1 MSALSTP
8 GTATPAA
15 YRGQGRGG
23 ARLTDLVWLTWRQHR
38 SVIVAGL
45 AIAGV
50 VTGSMLYVAARIAT
64 INQECKNTAC
74 PPGSAQAASLH
85 GIFGLY
91 NLSAYLTLIVM
102 FLPLLVGMFLGA
114 PLLAREHEQRTLL
127 LAWSQDITPQ
137 RWLWTKF
144 ALLGILAAAAAAA
157 VSAAA
162 GHLAHVVSIATG
174 KSLFSLGSGTGL
186 LVTGMLPLAVQTVAW
201 LAVGAFL
208 ITGMLPL
215 VQSVAWLAVGVTLGA
230 AYRRTLP
237 AIFTAL
243 TGYIAVLFLV
253 LWQYPTLM
261 TPLTALV
268 PFTGN
273 QDFTSRLGANILVI
287 YQGMNTIYNASGH
300 AMNPATVQSL
310 CSSGNSGSLEDQ
322 CLAQHHFMQV
332 LRYQPGSRIP
342 DFHLILACG
351 YFTLG
356 AIAVAVVWW
365 LVRRTSLSAG

>member
-8 GTATPAA
+8 GTTAPAA

-38 SVIVAGL
+38 PVIVTGL
-45 AIAGV
+45 AVAGA

-64 INQECKNTAC
+64 INHQCGNTAC
-74 PPGSAQAASLH
+74 PPGSAQAAPLT
-85 GIFGLY
+85 GLFGLT
-91 NLSAYLTLIVM
+91 NLSIYLTIIVT
-102 FLPLLVGMFLGA
+102 FLPLLAGVFLGV

-144 ALLGILAAAAAAA
+144 ALLGVLTAAAAAA

-162 GHLAHVVSIATG
+162 GHLEATVSIATG
-174 KSLFSLGSGTGL
+174 KSLFSLFSGTGF
-186 LVTGMLPLAVQTVAW
+186 LVTGILPLAVQTVAW
-201 LAVGAFL
+201 LAIG
-208 ITGMLPL
+208 
-215 VQSVAWLAVGVTLGA
+215 VALGA

-243 TGYIAVLFLV
+243 TGYIAVLFLA
-253 LWQYPTLM
+253 LWQYPSFM

-273 QDFTSRLGANILVI
+273 QDFTSRLGANILVLH
-287 YQGMNTIYNASGH
+287 QGGDTIYDASGH
-300 AMNPATVQSL
+300 AITRAAVQSL
-310 CSSGNSGSLEDQ
+310 CPQGNSPSSNDQ
-322 CLAQHHFMQV
+322 CLAQHHFMEP

-351 YFTLG
+351 DLALA

>member
-8 GTATPAA
+8 GSATPAA
-15 YRGQGRGG
+15 YRGRGRGG
-23 ARLTDLVWLTWRQHR
+23 AHLADLAWLTWRQHR
-38 SVIVAGL
+38 PVIVAGL
-45 AIAGV
+45 AVAGL

-74 PPGSAQAASLH
+74 PPGSAQAASLT
-85 GIFGLY
+85 GLFGLT
-91 NLSAYLTLIVM
+91 NLSIYLTIIVL
-102 FLPLLVGMFLGA
+102 FLPLLTGVFLGV

-137 RWLWTKF
+137 RWLWTKL
-144 ALLGILAAAAAAA
+144 ALLGVLTAAAAAA

-162 GHLAHVVSIATG
+162 DHLAHIVSIATG
-174 KSLFSLGSGTGL
+174 KSLFSMGSGAGF
-186 LVTGMLPLAVQTVAW
+186 LVTGMLPLAQT
-201 LAVGAFL
+201 
-208 ITGMLPL
+208 M
-215 VQSVAWLAVGVTLGA
+215 AWLAVGVALGA

-253 LWQYPTLM
+253 VRQYPTLM

-268 PFTGN
+268 PISGN
-273 QDFTSRLGANILVI
+273 QDFTSRLGANILVVH
-287 YQGMNTIYNASGH
+287 QGMNTIYDASGH
-300 AMNPATVQSL
+300 AMNPAAVQSL
-310 CSSGNSGSLEDQ
+310 CPSANSDP
-322 CLAQHHFMQV
+322 CRAQHHLMEA

-351 YFTLG
+351 DLALG
-356 AIAVAVVWW
+356 AITVAVVWW
-365 LVRRTSLSAG
+365 LIRRTSLSAG

>member
-15 YRGQGRGG
+15 YRGRGRGG
-23 ARLTDLVWLTWRQHR
+23 ARRTDLVWLTWRQHR

-45 AIAGV
+45 ALAGV

-64 INQECKNTAC
+64 INHHCGNTAC
-74 PPGSAQAASLH
+74 PPGSAEAASLT
-85 GIFGLY
+85 GLFGLT
-91 NLSAYLTLIVM
+91 NLSIYLTLIVM
-102 FLPLLVGMFLGA
+102 FLPLLAGVFLGA

-144 ALLGILAAAAAAA
+144 ALLGALTAAAAAA

-162 GHLAHVVSIATG
+162 GHLEATVSIATG
-174 KSLFSLGSGTGL
+174 KSLFALDSGAAF
-186 LVTGMLPLAVQTVAW
+186 LVSGMLPLALQTVAW
-201 LAVGAFL
+201 LAIG
-208 ITGMLPL
+208 
-215 VQSVAWLAVGVTLGA
+215 VALGA

-243 TGYIAVLFLV
+243 AAYIPVLFLAV
-253 LWQYPTLM
+253 WQYPTLM

-268 PFTGN
+268 PLSGN
-273 QDFTSRLGANILVI
+273 QDFTTRLGANSLVI
-287 YQGMNTIYNASGH
+287 HRGMNTIYNASGH
-300 AMNPATVQSL
+300 AMNRAAVQSL
-310 CSSGNSGSLEDQ
+310 CPSMNSD
-322 CLAQHHFMQV
+322 CPAQHHLMEA

-342 DFHLILACG
+342 DFHLILAGG
-351 YFTLG
+351 YLTLG
-356 AIAVAVVWW
+356 AIAVAVTWW

>member
-8 GTATPAA
+8 GSTTPAA
-15 YRGQGRGG
+15 YRGRGRGG

-38 SVIVAGL
+38 AVIVTGL
-45 AIAGV
+45 AVAGV

-74 PPGSAQAASLH
+74 PPGSAQAASLT
-85 GIFGLY
+85 GLFGLT
-91 NLSAYLTLIVM
+91 NLSIYLTIIVM
-102 FLPLLVGMFLGA
+102 FLPLLTGVFLGA

-144 ALLGILAAAAAAA
+144 ALLGVLTAAAAAA

-162 GHLAHVVSIATG
+162 GHLAHIVSIATG
-174 KSLFSLGSGTGL
+174 KSLFSLFSGAGF
-186 LVTGMLPLAVQTVAW
+186 LVTGILPLALQT
-201 LAVGAFL
+201 
-208 ITGMLPL
+208 M
-215 VQSVAWLAVGVTLGA
+215 AWLAVGVALGA

-243 TGYIAVLFLV
+243 TGYIAGLFLV
-253 LWQYPTLM
+253 VWQYPTLM

-268 PFTGN
+268 PISGN

-287 YQGMNTIYNASGH
+287 HQGMDTIYDASGH
-300 AMNPATVQSL
+300 AMNPAAVQSL
-310 CSSGNSGSLEDQ
+310 CPSANSDP
-322 CLAQHHFMQV
+322 CRAQHHLMEA

-342 DFHLILACG
+342 DFHLLLACG
-351 YFTLG
+351 YFALG

>member
-8 GTATPAA
+8 GSTTPAA

-23 ARLTDLVWLTWRQHR
+23 ARLADLVWLTWRQHR
-38 SVIVAGL
+38 AVIIAGL
-45 AIAGV
+45 AVAGV

-64 INQECKNTAC
+64 INHQCGNTAC
-74 PPGSAQAASLH
+74 PPGSAQAAPLT
-85 GIFGLY
+85 GLFGLT
-91 NLSAYLTLIVM
+91 NLSIYLTIIVT
-102 FLPLLVGMFLGA
+102 FLPLLAGVFLGA

-144 ALLGILAAAAAAA
+144 ALLGVLTAAAAAA

-162 GHLAHVVSIATG
+162 GHLADMVSIATG
-174 KSLFSLGSGTGL
+174 KSLFSLFSGTGL
-186 LVTGMLPLAVQTVAW
+186 LVTGMLPLVAQTVAW
-201 LAVGAFL
+201 LAIG
-208 ITGMLPL
+208 
-215 VQSVAWLAVGVTLGA
+215 VALGA

-243 TGYIAVLFLV
+243 TSYIAVLFLV
-253 LWQYPTLM
+253 LWRYPTLM
-261 TPLTALV
+261 TPLTALL
-268 PFTGN
+268 PFTVN
-273 QDFTSRLGANILVI
+273 QYFTSRLGANILVMTPRPS
-287 YQGMNTIYNASGH
+287 YRDTTDTIYDASGH
-300 AMNPATVQSL
+300 ATNLAGVQSL
-310 CSSGNSGSLEDQ
+310 CPGHSGSLDDQ
-322 CLAQHHFMQV
+322 CVAQHHFMEA

-342 DFHLILACG
+342 DFHLILACD
-351 YFTLG
+351 YFALG

>member
-8 GTATPAA
+8 GSATPAA
-15 YRGQGRGG
+15 YRGRGRGG

-38 SVIVAGL
+38 AVIVTGL
-45 AIAGV
+45 AVAGM

-74 PPGSAQAASLH
+74 PPGSAQAASLT
-85 GIFGLY
+85 GLFGLT
-91 NLSAYLTLIVM
+91 NLSIYLTIIVLI
-102 FLPLLVGMFLGA
+102 LPLLAGVFVGA

-144 ALLGILAAAAAAA
+144 ALLGVLTAAAAAA

-162 GHLAHVVSIATG
+162 GHLAHIVSIATG
-174 KSLFSLGSGTGL
+174 KSLFSLGSGAGF
-186 LVTGMLPLAVQTVAW
+186 LVTGMLPLVQT
-201 LAVGAFL
+201 
-208 ITGMLPL
+208 M
-215 VQSVAWLAVGVTLGA
+215 AWLAVGVALGA

-253 LWQYPTLM
+253 VWQYPTLM
-261 TPLTALV
+261 TPLTARV
-268 PFTGN
+268 PISGN

-287 YQGMNTIYNASGH
+287 YQGMDMIYDASGH
-300 AMNPATVQSL
+300 AMNPAAVQSL
-310 CSSGNSGSLEDQ
+310 CPSANSDP
-322 CLAQHHFMQV
+322 CRAQHHLMEA

-351 YFTLG
+351 YFALG
-356 AIAVAVVWW
+356 AITVAAVWW
-365 LVRRTSLSAG
+365 LVRRTRLSAG

>member
-15 YRGQGRGG
+15 YRGRGRGG

-45 AIAGV
+45 ALAGV

-91 NLSAYLTLIVM
+91 NLSAYLTVIVM
-102 FLPLLVGMFLGA
+102 FLPLLAGVFLGA

-144 ALLGILAAAAAAA
+144 ALLGALTAAAGAAL
-157 VSAAA
+157 SAAA
-162 GHLAHVVSIATG
+162 GHLEATVSIATG
-174 KSLFSLGSGTGL
+174 QSLFSLFSG
-186 LVTGMLPLAVQTVAW
+186 
-201 LAVGAFL
+201 GAFL

-243 TGYIAVLFLV
+243 TGYIAVLVLV
-253 LWQYPTLM
+253 VWRYPTLM
-261 TPLTALV
+261 TPLTAQV
-268 PFTGN
+268 AAVGPG
-273 QDFTSRLGANILVI
+273 QGFTSRLGANSLVFL
-287 YQGMNTIYNASGH
+287 QDTDTIYDASGH
-300 AMNPATVQSL
+300 AVNPATVQSL
-310 CSSGNSGSLEDQ
+310 CSSGNSGSLDDQ

-351 YFTLG
+351 YLTLG